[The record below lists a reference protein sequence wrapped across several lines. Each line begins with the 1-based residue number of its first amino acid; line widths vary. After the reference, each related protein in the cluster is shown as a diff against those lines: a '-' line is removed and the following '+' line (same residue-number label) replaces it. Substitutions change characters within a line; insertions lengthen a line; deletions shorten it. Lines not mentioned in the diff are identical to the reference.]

1 MMHRHYRPR
10 RPLSDHVELLWLL
23 DRTAPSHGSERALPT
38 GTVELVINLGGP
50 GAGFDAIV
58 CGPHSRFF
66 VIDTSQP
73 TVVMGAHFRPGGMA
87 ALLGLPVDELH
98 NLQVP
103 LDALWGRRAAELRE
117 RLLAVPTVEEKFRL
131 LDRVLSSWLDR
142 QHRHHAAVDHALTAF
157 AGGPRRI
164 GDVVD
169 ETGLSP
175 RRFIRL
181 FRDSVGLTPKA
192 FCRVQRFQR
201 AVSLLHDAQDVDW
214 AETAVACGYYDQ
226 SHMIND
232 FQDFAGLSPASYL
245 ARRGAHMNHVAQ

>member
-1 MMHRHYRPR
+1 MMHRHYRAH

-23 DRTAPSHGSERALPT
+23 DRSAPSHGSERALPT
-38 GTVELVINLGGP
+38 GTVELVIDLGGS

-58 CGPHSRFF
+58 CGPYSRFF

-73 TVVMGAHFRPGGMA
+73 TTVMGAHFRPGGMA

-98 NLQVP
+98 NLNVS
-103 LDALWGRRAAELRE
+103 LDALWGHRAVELRE
-117 RLLAVPTVEEKFRL
+117 RLLATPAVEAKFRL
-131 LDRVLSSWLDR
+131 LERVLSEWLDR
-142 QHRHHAAVDHALTAF
+142 QHRHHAAVDHALRAF
-157 AGGPRRI
+157 ARGTRRI

-201 AVSLLHDAQDVDW
+201 AVALLHDATDVEW

-245 ARRGAHMNHVAQ
+245 ARRGTHMNHVPQ